1 MFVWILPLVLISGLV
16 MLALVRR
23 RMPRDI
29 GRERAD
35 DRESTLAY
43 DRVSRWV
50 LFSFIRYLFVRRLR
64 KLAPQ
69 GTLMDAGCGPGYL
82 AVRIARELPK
92 LNVIGI
98 DVSTDALVLAAEHAG
113 SLNPGRSLSFLRA
126 DVDRLPFEDNSL
138 DFIVS
143 TLSLH
148 HWSEPGLS
156 LGEMYRV
163 LKPRGQLL
171 IFDLRRDMPWLM
183 FGIIRLGQ
191 RYVAPLPIRRT
202 NGGVGSVWSS
212 LTPREM
218 DSLLAAS
225 PFREWSVKRGWGWA
239 VMWSRK
245 H

>member
-1 MFVWILPLVLISGLV
+1 MFIWILPVVLITGLV
-16 MLALVRR
+16 VLSLVRR
-23 RMPRDI
+23 HMARDI
-29 GRERAD
+29 ARERAD
-35 DRESTLAY
+35 DAESTLAY

-50 LFSFIRYLFVRRLR
+50 LFSFIRYLFIRRLK
-64 KLAPQ
+64 KLEPS

-82 AVRIARELPK
+82 AIRIAREFPK

-98 DVSTDALVLAAEHAG
+98 DVATEALVLAAEHAG
-113 SLNPGRSLSFLRA
+113 SPGPDRSPRFLRA
-126 DVDRLPFEDNSL
+126 DVNHLPLEDNSL

-148 HWSEPGLS
+148 HWPEPVSS

-171 IFDLRRDMPWLM
+171 IFDLRRDIPWLM

-191 RYVAPLPIRRT
+191 RYIAPAPIRRT

-225 PFREWSVKRGWGWA
+225 PFREWKVRRGWGWLI
-239 VMWSRK
+239 VWSK
-245 H
+245 KE

>member
-1 MFVWILPLVLISGLV
+1 MFVWILPLALISGLV
-16 MLALVRR
+16 ILALVRR
-23 RMPRDI
+23 RMPRDL
-29 GRERAD
+29 GKEKTD

-43 DRVSRWV
+43 DHVNRWP
-50 LFSFIRYLFVRRLR
+50 LFSLIRFLFVHQLR
-64 KLAPQ
+64 KLMPR

-82 AVRIARELPK
+82 TIRIAREFSGLK
-92 LNVIGI
+92 VIGI
-98 DVSTDALVLAAEHAG
+98 DVSPEALVLATKHAG
-113 SLNPGRSLSFLRA
+113 RSGAGGSPRFLQA
-126 DVDRLPFEDNSL
+126 DVNCLPLEDNSL

-148 HWSEPGLS
+148 HWPEPGLS
-156 LGEMYRV
+156 LAEMYRV

-191 RYVAPLPIRRT
+191 RYVAPPPIRRT

-218 DSLLAAS
+218 DSLLASS
-225 PFREWSVKRGWGWA
+225 PFREWGVRRGWGWA
-239 VMWSRK
+239 VMWARK

>member
-1 MFVWILPLVLISGLV
+1 MFIWILPLVLISGLV
-16 MLALVRR
+16 ILALVRR

-29 GRERAD
+29 GQERAD

-43 DRVSRWV
+43 DRVSRWP
-50 LFSFIRYLFVRRLR
+50 LFSFIRFLFVRRLR

-69 GTLMDAGCGPGYL
+69 GTLLDAGCGPGYL
-82 AVRIARELPK
+82 AIRIAREFPELK
-92 LNVIGI
+92 VIGI
-98 DVSTDALVLAAEHAG
+98 DVSPDALAVATEHAVPLD
-113 SLNPGRSLSFLRA
+113 SGRSPRFLQA
-126 DVDRLPFEDNSL
+126 DVNCLPLEDNSL

-148 HWSEPGLS
+148 HWPEPGLS
-156 LGEMYRV
+156 LGEMHRV

-183 FGIIRLGQ
+183 FGIIRFGQ
-191 RYVAPLPIRRT
+191 RYVAPPSIRRT

-212 LTPREM
+212 LTPWEM
-218 DSLLAAS
+218 DSFLAAS
-225 PFREWSVKRGWGWA
+225 PFREWSVRRGWGWA